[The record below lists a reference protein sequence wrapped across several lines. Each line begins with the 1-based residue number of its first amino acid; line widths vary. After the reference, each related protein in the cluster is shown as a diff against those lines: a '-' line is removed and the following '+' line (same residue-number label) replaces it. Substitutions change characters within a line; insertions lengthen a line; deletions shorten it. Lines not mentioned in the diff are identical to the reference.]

1 MRASA
6 AARPT
11 PVPAPVT
18 IAILGVVMRFLRL
31 RVGLRFRSR
40 SDGAPAYNDA
50 GADTA
55 RLDDSV
61 EPAPSQAC
69 ICQAATFV
77 RRTSQV
83 LGRVQPR
90 PGRSEKNKGSTK
102 NIHLVSTLIMHSA
115 LKRNNFRRR

>member
-1 MRASA
+1 MSASA

-18 IAILGVVMRFLRL
+18 IAILGMVMGSCAFALGCVS
-31 RVGLRFRSR
+31 VG

-55 RLDDSV
+55 RLDDGV
-61 EPAPSQAC
+61 EPAPSQSC
-69 ICQAATFV
+69 IGPAGAFV
-77 RRTSQV
+77 RHTRREF
-83 LGRVQPR
+83 LRRVHLAQP
-90 PGRSEKNKGSTK
+90 SEKNKGSTK

-115 LKRNNFRRR
+115 LR